1 MKRIAAFVAAIM
13 LLSSYALADID
24 LSTMTLEEL
33 NALKQQINLEIASRP
48 EVKSVTV
55 PVGVW
60 EIGKDIPAGH
70 WTMTVEDGHSSDFAT
85 IVYCSN
91 LNETGKGA
99 DIMSKVFFHDYIKV
113 PGSSAP
119 VELTSLDLDMN
130 AGMYLIINSCPVIFT
145 PYSGEK
151 PDLGFDW

>member
-1 MKRIAAFVAAIM
+1 MKRIAAFIAAIM

-48 EVKSVTV
+48 ELKSVTV

-60 EIGKDIPAGH
+60 QIGKDIPARH
-70 WTMTVEDGHSSDFAT
+70 WTITAEEGHALDYAS
-85 IVYCSN
+85 ICYCSK
-91 LNETGKGA
+91 LNETGQNA
-99 DIMSKVFFHDYIKV
+99 DIMSSVYLLKYVKL
-113 PGSSAP
+113 PGSTAP
-119 VELTSLDLDMN
+119 VELTSIDIDMKD
-130 AGMYLIINSCPVIFT
+130 GMYLIVNMCPVVFT